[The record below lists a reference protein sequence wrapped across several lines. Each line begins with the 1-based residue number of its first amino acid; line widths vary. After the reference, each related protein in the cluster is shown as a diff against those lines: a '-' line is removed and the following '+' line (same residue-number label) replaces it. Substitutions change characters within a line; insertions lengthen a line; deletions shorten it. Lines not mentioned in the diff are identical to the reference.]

1 MLKIR
6 LISTFEPKFNILT
19 IAHQS
24 AILPLLVAT
33 YIFLFMT
40 NMVQFWP
47 LIFTQKLRLDNLHPA
62 LL

>member
-6 LISTFEPKFNILT
+6 LISTFEPKFNILM

-24 AILPLLVAT
+24 TVLPLLVAT

-40 NMVQFWP
+40 NMVQFWRSN
-47 LIFTQKLRLDNLHPA
+47 FTQNLRLDNLHPT

>member
-19 IAHQS
+19 IARQS

-47 LIFTQKLRLDNLHPA
+47 SIFTQKLRLDNLHPA

>member
-6 LISTFEPKFNILT
+6 LISTFEPKFNILM

-24 AILPLLVAT
+24 AIFPLLVAT
-33 YIFLFMT
+33 YIFLFVT

-47 LIFTQKLRLDNLHPA
+47 SNFTQKLRLDNLHPT